1 MTIKTEAVGQVRRF
15 NRLVTQ
21 RVGALND
28 RFLARE
34 RPLAEARVLW
44 EIGREGCDVRA
55 LRARLDL
62 DSGHL
67 SRLLRALEADG
78 LIRVVP
84 SAVDG
89 RVRTAQLTAAGLTER
104 TELDHRSDALARSFL
119 EPLSARQRERLL
131 AAMGDV
137 ERLISAA
144 LVELRPTDPAHPDA
158 KACFSRYFA
167 ELERR
172 ANSRLDPAT
181 LIAAKPHELRP
192 PAGLLLLAYLRSEP
206 IGCGAVKHHADGPSE
221 IKRMWVAET
230 ARGLGIG
237 RRLLAELEASAA
249 RSGATRTRLETNRT
263 LTEAITLYRSA
274 GYVEVAAFNDEPFA
288 DHWFEKRLVREAPR
302 SRSTALGRELGNHLD
317 G

>member
-1 MTIKTEAVGQVRRF
+1 MLAETEAVGQVRRF
-15 NRLVTQ
+15 NRLITQ

-28 RFLARE
+28 RFLARD

-44 EIGREGCDVRA
+44 EIGWEGCEVRA
-55 LRARLDL
+55 LRAGLEL

-78 LIRVVP
+78 LIQVVP
-84 SAVDG
+84 SPEDR
-89 RVRTAQLTAAGLTER
+89 RVRTAQLTAAGLAER
-104 TELDHRSDALARSFL
+104 TELDRRSDELAQSFL
-119 EPLSARQRERLL
+119 EPLGTRQRERLL

-137 ERLISAA
+137 ERLLTAA

-158 KACFSRYFA
+158 KMCFERYFA

-172 ANSRLDPAT
+172 SNSRLDPVT
-181 LIAAKPHELRP
+181 LVAARPHELRS
-192 PAGLLLLAYLRSEP
+192 PAGLLLLGYLHSEP
-206 IGCGAVKHHADGPSE
+206 VGCGAVKHHPDAPSE

-237 RRLLAELEASAA
+237 RRLLVELEASAA
-249 RSGATRTRLETNRT
+249 RSGATKTRLETNGT
-263 LTEAITLYRSA
+263 LSEAIGLYRSA
-274 GYVEVAAFNDEPFA
+274 GYVEVPAFNDEPFA
-288 DHWFEKRLVREAPR
+288 DHWFEKRLVL
-302 SRSTALGRELGNHLD
+302 RSTGPRCTASGRELGNHLN

>member
-1 MTIKTEAVGQVRRF
+1 VETEAVGRVRRF

-28 RFLARE
+28 HFLARE

-44 EIGREGCDVRA
+44 EIGREGCEVRV
-55 LRARLDL
+55 LRARLEL

-84 SAVDG
+84 SPVDG
-89 RVRTAQLTAAGLTER
+89 RVRTAQLTPAGLAER
-104 TELDHRSDALARSFL
+104 SELDRRSDNLARSLL
-119 EPLSARQRERLL
+119 EPLNPSQRDRLL
-131 AAMGDV
+131 AAMSDV
-137 ERLISAA
+137 ERLLTAA
-144 LVELRPTDPAHPDA
+144 LVELRPTDPAQPDA
-158 KACFSRYFA
+158 KACFQHYFV

-172 ANSRLDPAT
+172 SNSCLDPAT

-192 PAGLLLLAYLRSEP
+192 PAGLLLVAYLHSEP
-206 IGCGAVKHHADGPSE
+206 VGCGAVKHHADAPSE

-249 RSGATRTRLETNRT
+249 RSGATRARLETNRR
-263 LTEAITLYRSA
+263 LTEAISLYRSA
-274 GYVEVAAFNDEPFA
+274 DYVEVAAFNDEPFA
-288 DHWFEKRLVREAPR
+288 DHWFEKRLVREAL
-302 SRSTALGRELGNHLD
+302 S
-317 G
+317 

>member
-1 MTIKTEAVGQVRRF
+1 MLAETEAVGQVRRF
-15 NRLVTQ
+15 NRLITQ

-28 RFLARE
+28 RFLARD

-44 EIGREGCDVRA
+44 EIGWDGCEVRA
-55 LRARLDL
+55 LRAGLEL

-78 LIRVVP
+78 LIQVVP
-84 SAVDG
+84 SPEDR
-89 RVRTAQLTAAGLTER
+89 RVRTAQLTAAGLAER
-104 TELDHRSDALARSFL
+104 TELDRRSDDLAQSFL
-119 EPLSARQRERLL
+119 EPLGTRQRERLL

-137 ERLISAA
+137 ERLLTAA

-158 KACFSRYFA
+158 KMCFERYFA

-172 ANSRLDPAT
+172 SNSRLDPVT
-181 LIAAKPHELRP
+181 LVAARPHELRS
-192 PAGLLLLAYLRSEP
+192 PAGLLLLGYLHSEP
-206 IGCGAVKHHADGPSE
+206 VGCGAVKHHPDAPSE

-237 RRLLAELEASAA
+237 RRLLVELEASAA
-249 RSGATRTRLETNRT
+249 RSGATKTRLETNGT
-263 LTEAITLYRSA
+263 LSEAIGLYRSA
-274 GYVEVAAFNDEPFA
+274 GYVEVPAFNDEPFA
-288 DHWFEKRLVREAPR
+288 DHWFEKRLVL
-302 SRSTALGRELGNHLD
+302 RSTGPRCTASGRELGNHLN

>member
-1 MTIKTEAVGQVRRF
+1 MESEAVSRVRRF

-28 RFLARE
+28 HFLARD

-44 EIGREGCDVRA
+44 EIGREGCEVRV
-55 LRARLDL
+55 LRARLEL

-78 LIRVVP
+78 LIRVIP
-84 SAVDG
+84 SPVDG
-89 RVRTAQLTAAGLTER
+89 RVRTAQLTPAGLAER
-104 TELDHRSDALARSFL
+104 SVLDRRSDNLARSLL
-119 EPLSARQRERLL
+119 EPLGASQRDRLL

-137 ERLISAA
+137 ERLLIAA

-158 KACFSRYFA
+158 KACFQHYFV

-172 ANSRLDPAT
+172 SNSRLDPAT

-192 PAGLLLLAYLRSEP
+192 PAGLLLVAYLHSEP
-206 IGCGAVKHHADGPSE
+206 VGCGAVKHHADAPSE

-249 RSGATRTRLETNRT
+249 RSGATRARLETNRR
-263 LTEAITLYRSA
+263 LTEAISLYRSA

-288 DHWFEKRLVREAPR
+288 DHWFEKRLVQEALP
-302 SRSTALGRELGNHLD
+302 
-317 G
+317 

>member
-1 MTIKTEAVGQVRRF
+1 METEAVGRVRRF

-28 RFLARE
+28 HFLARE

-44 EIGREGCDVRA
+44 EIGREGCEVRV
-55 LRARLDL
+55 LRARLEL

-84 SAVDG
+84 SPVDG
-89 RVRTAQLTAAGLTER
+89 RVRTAQLTPAGLAER
-104 TELDHRSDALARSFL
+104 SELDRRSDNLARSLL
-119 EPLSARQRERLL
+119 EPLNPSQRDRLL

-137 ERLISAA
+137 ERLLTAA
-144 LVELRPTDPAHPDA
+144 LVELRSTDPAQPDA
-158 KACFSRYFA
+158 KACFQHYFV

-172 ANSRLDPAT
+172 SNSCLDPAT

-192 PAGLLLLAYLRSEP
+192 PAGLLLVAYLHSEP
-206 IGCGAVKHHADGPSE
+206 VGCGAVKHHADAPSE

-249 RSGATRTRLETNRT
+249 RSGATRARLETNRR
-263 LTEAITLYRSA
+263 LTEAISLYRSA
-274 GYVEVAAFNDEPFA
+274 DYVEVAAFNDEPFA
-288 DHWFEKRLVREAPR
+288 DHWFEKRLVREAL
-302 SRSTALGRELGNHLD
+302 S
-317 G
+317 

>member
-1 MTIKTEAVGQVRRF
+1 MALETEAVGRVRRF

-21 RVGALND
+21 RVGALHD
-28 RFLARE
+28 HFLARE

-44 EIGREGCDVRA
+44 EIGREGCEVRV
-55 LRARLDL
+55 LRARLEL

-84 SAVDG
+84 SPVDG
-89 RVRTAQLTAAGLTER
+89 RVRTAQLTPAGLAER
-104 TELDHRSDALARSFL
+104 SELDRRSDNLARSLL
-119 EPLSARQRERLL
+119 EPLNASQRDRLL

-137 ERLISAA
+137 ERLLIAA

-158 KACFSRYFA
+158 KACFQHYFV

-172 ANSRLDPAT
+172 SYSRLDPAT

-192 PAGLLLLAYLRSEP
+192 PAGLLLVAYLHSEP
-206 IGCGAVKHHADGPSE
+206 VGCGAVKHHADAPSE

-249 RSGATRTRLETNRT
+249 RSGATRARLETNRR
-263 LTEAITLYRSA
+263 LTEAISLYRST

-288 DHWFEKRLVREAPR
+288 DHWFEKRLVREAL
-302 SRSTALGRELGNHLD
+302 S
-317 G
+317 

>member
-1 MTIKTEAVGQVRRF
+1 METEAVGRVRRF

-28 RFLARE
+28 HFLARE

-44 EIGREGCDVRA
+44 EIGREGCEVRV
-55 LRARLDL
+55 LRARLEL

-84 SAVDG
+84 SPVDG
-89 RVRTAQLTAAGLTER
+89 RVRTAQLTPAGLAER
-104 TELDHRSDALARSFL
+104 SELDRRSDNLARSLL
-119 EPLSARQRERLL
+119 EPLNPSQRDRLL
-131 AAMGDV
+131 AAMSDV
-137 ERLISAA
+137 ERLLTAA
-144 LVELRPTDPAHPDA
+144 LVELRSTDPAQPDA
-158 KACFSRYFA
+158 RACFQHYFV

-172 ANSRLDPAT
+172 SNSCLDPAT

-192 PAGLLLLAYLRSEP
+192 PAGLLLVAYLHSEP
-206 IGCGAVKHHADGPSE
+206 VGCGAVKHHADAPSE

-249 RSGATRTRLETNRT
+249 RSGATRARLETNRR
-263 LTEAITLYRSA
+263 LTEAISLYRSA

-288 DHWFEKRLVREAPR
+288 DHWFEKRLVREAL
-302 SRSTALGRELGNHLD
+302 S
-317 G
+317 

>member
-1 MTIKTEAVGQVRRF
+1 MKLETEVVGQVRHF

-28 RFLARE
+28 RFLARK

-44 EIGREGCDVRA
+44 EIGLEGCDVRA
-55 LRARLDL
+55 LRARLEL

-84 SAVDG
+84 NQVDG
-89 RVRTAQLTAAGLTER
+89 RVRTAQLTPSGLAER
-104 TELDHRSDALARSFL
+104 TELDHRSDDLARSFL

-137 ERLISAA
+137 EQLLTAA

-158 KACFSRYFA
+158 KACFQRYFA

-172 ANSRLDPAT
+172 SNSRLDPAT
-181 LIAAKPHELRP
+181 LIAAKPHELRR
-192 PAGLLLLAYLRSEP
+192 PAGLLLVAYLRSEP
-206 IGCGAVKHHADGPSE
+206 VGCGAVKHHLDAPSE
-221 IKRMWVAET
+221 IKRMWVSET
-230 ARGLGIG
+230 VRGLGIG

-249 RSGATRTRLETNRT
+249 RSGATKSRLETNRA
-263 LTEAITLYRSA
+263 LTEAIGLYRSV

-288 DHWFEKRLVREAPR
+288 DHWFEKLLP
-302 SRSTALGRELGNHLD
+302 
-317 G
+317 

>member
-1 MTIKTEAVGQVRRF
+1 MLAETEAVGQVRRF
-15 NRLVTQ
+15 NRLITQ

-28 RFLARE
+28 RFLARD

-44 EIGREGCDVRA
+44 EIGWEGCEVRA
-55 LRARLDL
+55 LRAGLEL

-78 LIRVVP
+78 LIQVVP
-84 SAVDG
+84 SPEDR
-89 RVRTAQLTAAGLTER
+89 RVRTAQLTAAGLAER
-104 TELDHRSDALARSFL
+104 TELDRRSDDLAQSFL
-119 EPLSARQRERLL
+119 EPLGTRQRERLL

-137 ERLISAA
+137 ERLLTAA

-158 KACFSRYFA
+158 KMCFERYFA

-172 ANSRLDPAT
+172 SNSRLDPVT
-181 LIAAKPHELRP
+181 LVAARPHELRS
-192 PAGLLLLAYLRSEP
+192 PAALLLLGYLHSEP
-206 IGCGAVKHHADGPSE
+206 VGCGAVKHHPDAPSE

-237 RRLLAELEASAA
+237 RRLLVELEASAA
-249 RSGATRTRLETNRT
+249 RSGATKTRLETNGT
-263 LTEAITLYRSA
+263 LSEAIGLYRSA
-274 GYVEVAAFNDEPFA
+274 GYVEVPAFNDEPFA
-288 DHWFEKRLVREAPR
+288 DHWFEKRLVL
-302 SRSTALGRELGNHLD
+302 RSTGPRCTASGRELGNHLN

>member
-1 MTIKTEAVGQVRRF
+1 MALETEAVARVRRF

-28 RFLARE
+28 HFLARE

-44 EIGREGCDVRA
+44 EIGREGCEVRV
-55 LRARLDL
+55 LRARLEL

-84 SAVDG
+84 SPVDG
-89 RVRTAQLTAAGLTER
+89 RVRTAQLRPAGLAER
-104 TELDHRSDALARSFL
+104 SELDRRSDNLARSLL
-119 EPLSARQRERLL
+119 EPLNASQRDRLL

-137 ERLISAA
+137 ERLLIAA

-158 KACFSRYFA
+158 KACFQHYFV

-172 ANSRLDPAT
+172 SYSRLDPAT

-192 PAGLLLLAYLRSEP
+192 PAGLLLVAYLYSEP
-206 IGCGAVKHHADGPSE
+206 VGCGAVKHHADAPSE

-249 RSGATRTRLETNRT
+249 RSGATRARLETNRR
-263 LTEAITLYRSA
+263 LTEAIGLYRSA
-274 GYVEVAAFNDEPFA
+274 GYVEVAAFNHEPFA
-288 DHWFEKRLVREAPR
+288 DHWFEKRLVREAL
-302 SRSTALGRELGNHLD
+302 A
-317 G
+317 